1 MEFIVGKLLEM
12 AQYFD
17 LADEAG
23 RLNLRRDLCDLLQN
37 EKTSPALTRT
47 MVKCISLIEPNLEVR
62 ITKLL
67 EVISELREPL
77 THAEVLIPEAEQR
90 KNKLE
95 VNWWLRK
102 PKYVL
107 SKNSFYL
114 AFHSLHRL
122 RNAEFSSMN

>member
-1 MEFIVGKLLEM
+1 MEFIVGQLLQM

-23 RLNLRRDLCDLLQN
+23 RMNLRRDLCDLLQH

-77 THAEVLIPEAEQR
+77 TQAEVPISEDQQR

-95 VNWWLRK
+95 VTYKLD
-102 PKYVL
+102 
-107 SKNSFYL
+107 
-114 AFHSLHRL
+114 
-122 RNAEFSSMN
+122 

>member
-1 MEFIVGKLLEM
+1 MQFVVSQLLEM

-23 RLNLRRDLCDLLQN
+23 RLNIRRDLTELLQH

-62 ITKLL
+62 IAKLL

-77 THAEVLIPEAEQR
+77 TQAEVPISEDQQR

-95 VNWWLRK
+95 VLFSLFVKKINE
-102 PKYVL
+102 L
-107 SKNSFYL
+107 SDHFIE
-114 AFHSLHRL
+114 SLIR
-122 RNAEFSSMN
+122 FF